1 MITKKR
7 GTEENSSTKLRSAR
21 ERGERRSGTGRDIA
35 FKKAEGGIVK
45 GLGGVGEG
53 VLVGLCQS

>member
-7 GTEENSSTKLRSAR
+7 GREENSSAKLRWAR
-21 ERGERRSGTGRDIA
+21 EGGDRRSGTGRDIT
-35 FKKAEGGIVK
+35 FKKAEGGIEK

-53 VLVGLCQS
+53 VLFGLWQS